1 MRRLL
6 PLATAVLVASTV
18 AMVAPSLAGDISD
31 EDTMVIDPTEGPPGT
46 EIAVSG
52 AGCATKGDVEV
63 EVVLLDTEGVEQDS
77 DVVTPSLDGFGGEWE
92 AGLTVP
98 ADTTDFGDW
107 TVDAACLFVLVD
119 DVAVPAGRGPLVD
132 YVERTFTVTEP
143 AVQEPPAEPTPP
155 PAAAPVAAAPEFTG

>member
-6 PLATAVLVASTV
+6 AVSAVVLTATAAGLVS
-18 AMVAPSLAGDISD
+18 PSLAGDIGD
-31 EDTMVIDPTEGPPGT
+31 EDTMVIDPTSGPPGT
-46 EIAVSG
+46 EIAVAG

-92 AGLTVP
+92 ASLTVP

-107 TVDAACLFVLVD
+107 TVDASCELVFLQ
-119 DVAVPAGRGPLVD
+119 DVAVAAGQQLPVVD

-143 AVQEPPAEPTPP
+143 VVQEPPVTTPP
-155 PAAAPVAAAPEFTG
+155 PAAAPVAAAPDFTG